1 MGDMAYEQ
9 TKDSGRSNHRV
20 FCGLKGLVLKLS
32 LYRQEDPWRRGSFR
46 KILKDQQEL
55 DKVGLV

>member
-20 FCGLKGLVLKLS
+20 FCGLKASNSVYMGKKISGGRGVLEES
-32 LYRQEDPWRRGSFR
+32 
-46 KILKDQQEL
+46 
-55 DKVGLV
+55 